1 MFINTSNNAFIK
13 LLKDFN
19 KIDSV
24 NDLTRRNLTLACKT
38 DLECIIISLYENG
51 ETSTIHKEVADHCKK
66 FGLKVKPKG
75 IGWRI
80 SL

>member
-1 MFINTSNNAFIK
+1 MFINTSNNTFIK

-19 KIDSV
+19 KIDSA
-24 NDLTRRNLTLACKT
+24 NDLAKRNLTLASKT
-38 DLECIIISLYENG
+38 DLECVIISLDESG
-51 ETSTIHKEVADHCKK
+51 EAFTIHKEVADHCKK
-66 FGLKVKPKG
+66 FGLKVKPEG